1 MSQFLEQTRRA
12 TQKVLQTVGIAK
24 ESSDDEEFLAAFQ
37 DYNVLTATVKEIGSD
52 IRTLQSGLERLVN
65 STGSLAQHIQ
75 NSEALLS
82 RHLSTITGGDTSAC
96 KLLETLTIQLADAQ
110 REIISGSLN
119 KILALINNAVV
130 PQLLKECK
138 DDQLTASALEKR
150 KRAHLDYD
158 AKLRSHSAAPYQ
170 VEEARK
176 AFDQL
181 SATATSLLTEKAK
194 VRTAAILSAATSVT
208 KALRDN
214 YDFSAGAMASS
225 AEVAGLLGS
234 YVGAPGAPKQPPR
247 QPPPQRPKPA
257 AQSQAPRQSPPPKQH
272 SPSPAPPAASGA
284 NATFF
289 DMLDSSEIMPSK
301 PQPQSQPQ
309 PKPQSQS
316 QSTFFDM
323 LGSDSTPAQPK
334 SQPKAQ
340 ANTLDIFAQAPTT
353 TTAAAGPASGNDLLS
368 GWDTNSGAGGSS
380 SASDTLA
387 DLMGGSAG
395 GAGAQQSSGDILMP
409 SSTPTSYGGS
419 SAGSSSSFANM
430 FGDLGIDLQGSGAP
444 SAMAGAGAAA
454 QLPPDETAVLATK
467 EDVERWAN
475 EGGRKANLRALLST
489 LETVLWEGAGWKKI
503 TLADL
508 VDPAS
513 VKNYYKKAIT
523 VVHPDKVVGA
533 RRQELARFIFAA
545 LRQSHDA
552 FRRELEAQEAARAR
566 AQAMARGGGGGR
578 ATAGDDV
585 D

>member
-1 MSQFLEQTRRA
+1 
-12 TQKVLQTVGIAK
+12 
-24 ESSDDEEFLAAFQ
+24 
-37 DYNVLTATVKEIGSD
+37 
-52 IRTLQSGLERLVN
+52 
-65 STGSLAQHIQ
+65 
-75 NSEALLS
+75 
-82 RHLSTITGGDTSAC
+82 
-96 KLLETLTIQLADAQ
+96 
-110 REIISGSLN
+110 
-119 KILALINNAVV
+119 
-130 PQLLKECK
+130 
-138 DDQLTASALEKR
+138 
-150 KRAHLDYD
+150 
-158 AKLRSHSAAPYQ
+158 
-170 VEEARK
+170 
-176 AFDQL
+176 
-181 SATATSLLTEKAK
+181 
-194 VRTAAILSAATSVT
+194 
-208 KALRDN
+208 
-214 YDFSAGAMASS
+214 
-225 AEVAGLLGS
+225 
-234 YVGAPGAPKQPPR
+234 
-247 QPPPQRPKPA
+247 
-257 AQSQAPRQSPPPKQH
+257 
-272 SPSPAPPAASGA
+272 
-284 NATFF
+284 
-289 DMLDSSEIMPSK
+289 
-301 PQPQSQPQ
+301 
-309 PKPQSQS
+309 
-316 QSTFFDM
+316 M

-340 ANTLDIFAQAPTT
+340 PNTLDIFAQAPT

-419 SAGSSSSFANM
+419 SAGSSSSSSFANM
-430 FGDLGIDLQGSGAP
+430 FGDLGIDLQGPGAP
-444 SAMAGAGAAA
+444 SAMAGAAA

-566 AQAMARGGGGGR
+566 AQAMARGGGGGGGR